1 MANHK
6 VSLRYAASLID
17 LAVEKNMLD
26 IISNDVEF
34 VLNILKKSPDLMRA
48 LENPVIKPETK
59 SSILDEIF
67 KSRINKETMHFIRFL
82 VKKGRENLLAE
93 IASKFLE
100 LRDESMGIVNVEVQT
115 VFDLTED
122 QKEKLKNRI
131 EKVLNKKARFRIKI
145 HPEVIGGFIAKVND
159 TVYDASVKHQ
169 LEILKQKLLK
179 NGTALN

>member
-93 IASKFLE
+93 IASKFLD